1 MRASPLIDPRREYIC
16 CMLCMLSGT
25 DFVSEIGAEIRAKE
39 IHIGVPIV
47 SGKRSMSCL
56 DNPKEEQ

>member
-1 MRASPLIDPRREYIC
+1 
-16 CMLCMLSGT
+16 MLCMLSGT